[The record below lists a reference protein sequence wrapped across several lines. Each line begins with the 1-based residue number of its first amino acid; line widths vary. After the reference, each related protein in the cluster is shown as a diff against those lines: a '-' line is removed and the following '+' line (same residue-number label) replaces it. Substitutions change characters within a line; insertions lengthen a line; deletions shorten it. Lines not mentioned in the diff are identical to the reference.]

1 MSRVQA
7 IGEILDDLSI
17 EAPDSR
23 MVFCVACSRLTVPD
37 ERWRCSHC
45 RVLCKFGQTKMICD
59 HCCNPTF
66 APRKG
71 YRTGRPA
78 CRCQDTPEQ
87 RDSYRRGMAGRERRE
102 FAEDAKELAARA
114 ARNQR
119 ETLTRAA
126 TNCLREK
133 VRIQG
138 GCSVRRNEGPLDACK
153 FCPKFREKPVVR
165 PPGPPTPPLTPP
177 PMADYDL
184 ED

>member
-1 MSRVQA
+1 MSIVQA
-7 IGEILDDLSI
+7 IGEILDECVD
-17 EAPDSR
+17 APDSR
-23 MVFCVACSRLTVPD
+23 MVFCEACRRLTVPE

-45 RVLCKFGQTKMICD
+45 RASCKFGVTKMICD
-59 HCCNPTF
+59 HCNSPTF
-66 APRKG
+66 AVRRG
-71 YRTGRPA
+71 YRTSRPA

-87 RDSYRRGMAGRERRE
+87 RESFRRGMAERERRD

-153 FCPKFREKPVVR
+153 FCPKFRENPLSAR
-165 PPGPPTPPLTPP
+165 PSGPPTPPLTPP